1 MMIISGLLNLIYSVL
16 SFLLVFELPNMPDTI
31 LAILN
36 QITGYFQTGIQVIS
50 VFIGSTAIGVIAL
63 LIQLVIFLNAAYFLW
78 SFVFWV
84 IRKIPMLN
92 VRE

>member
-1 MMIISGLLNLIYSVL
+1 MMIISGLLNLIYTVL
-16 SFLLVFELPNMPDTI
+16 SVLLVFELPNMPDSIITI
-31 LAILN
+31 LT
-36 QITGYFQTGIQVIS
+36 QITGYFQTGIQIIALFV
-50 VFIGSTAIGVIAL
+50 GSTAMGVIAL
-63 LIQLVIFLNAAYFLW
+63 LFQLVIFLNAAYFLW

>member
-1 MMIISGLLNLIYSVL
+1 MIISGLLNLIYSVL

-50 VFIGSTAIGVIAL
+50 AFIGATAIGVIAL